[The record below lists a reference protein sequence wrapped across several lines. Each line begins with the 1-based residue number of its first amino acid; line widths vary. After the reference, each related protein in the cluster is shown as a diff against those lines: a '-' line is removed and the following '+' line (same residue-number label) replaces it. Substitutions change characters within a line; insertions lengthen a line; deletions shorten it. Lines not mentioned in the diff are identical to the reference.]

1 MSTHRRVGH
10 RSSSIEGE
18 RRGDVWQ
25 EILPSWRR
33 ESVLDALIDAEEKDS
48 EKVLDPL
55 YTRAILRA

>member
-33 ESVLDALIDAEEKDS
+33 ESVLIDAEEKDS

-55 YTRAILRA
+55 YRQAILQT